1 MLLRAKVEEAKS
13 QSVELRAEVSS
24 SKAQGQEAVRT
35 LRGQLQQAQAQIEQQ
50 GREIVSLTE
59 GKAAA
64 ARELEVQQ
72 GFLKDAAAAAKGE
85 VLSLRE
91 ERERGDR
98 ALKELQHTLH
108 RKEKELLSEKRLRT
122 ELEEEH
128 SRRSSLVSSDSFRG
142 GEGATLQHLNDMAA
156 ELRTE
161 ASKGGEVNLKGS
173 DSITRRAMEQAKA
186 ATRKQRAA
194 ALAAQAEA
202 EAGRMEAE
210 KAFADLSA
218 QHAELEEHAREIE
231 AALLDRD
238 TAVSE
243 IEQGRDQME
252 AKLERTLGGVETLAQ
267 GLNEFCRST
276 LGIEADDAADAPAEP
291 YGDTPRSDGVVNAL
305 KVAIRK
311 TKASLKYHDAAMKA
325 KLEAKENTIDDNVEL
340 ISSLQDR
347 ITELEDK
354 VEEGSKDQHLLR
366 SSLDSGALLKLELEG
381 KVQQYEQEVAALAA
395 KVDGLDEVLNERDL
409 QILELEKA
417 ALMKEDEIEE
427 AVFDLD
433 AAMKDLDAV
442 RASNEELAESISERD
457 ERITGLSAR
466 LEESRAEAADL
477 RDSKEADVNGLAAQ
491 VTAATVDLEEK
502 EGANARLRRDVAALE
517 DALQESG
524 RAASRAESALEEAR
538 LELKGK
544 EGTIAGLQGQVADLD
559 EKLLRAGSDA
569 QVQLQ
574 KLKDKEMEIKR
585 LEHEV
590 QSTKSAMGEKIE
602 MLQQETIDLEVVQTQ
617 AHTQEKRLLQLATE
631 KHQLEG
637 KVQDLEREVDRLEAE
652 RRERETYTEEQ
663 ISLRAQTNSSLTVQ
677 LETAK
682 QALEIRGKQFSSL
695 QEQMKMTLRF
705 GREAAQALER
715 EAGFAG
721 EIMGTAPGAAS
732 PLSRQLLARDST
744 DFSLAVQ
751 NNKDLLR
758 ASGVAMQARLHAAEQ
773 ALKKSEAAYQALR
786 AEYES
791 VRAELG
797 EFRSKQDKTS
807 TDFGLAKSE
816 LQMTLDTLERMTE
829 ANVVLQGDAHARALE
844 LEDLRAAV
852 AKYEGENA
860 ELREKVQFYEAQQEE
875 LAGQVREITRNIH
888 FPNGGAAEGEGV
900 DDVIVYSGPETL
912 QSVQAAVIDPLTN
925 FMQEMHLLRTQ
936 ASAQR
941 ELIRQYQEE
950 VDRNAVLQAE
960 ASVQIGSLIE
970 EKAQLQKEKTELE
983 KHSQHL
989 QVQNLSSIDHV
1000 AAVERDLEAEISN
1013 LTQADRLDL
1022 SYQPPPGRKKVSWR
1036 TRLLQVPVLL
1046 FLPIITVTRIIEPG
1060 QANPK
1065 NPFRPP
1071 AARRRPKLPQL
1082 TASLAP
1088 PDATPLVGGA
1098 G

>member
-72 GFLKDAAAAAKGE
+72 GFLKDAAAAAKGK

-108 RKEKELLSEKRLRT
+108 RKEKLLSEKRLRT

-161 ASKGGEVNLKGS
+161 ASKGAEVNLKGS

-243 IEQGRDQME
+243 IERGRDQME

-267 GLNEFCRST
+267 GLNEFCRSA

-325 KLEAKENTIDDNVEL
+325 KLEAKENTIGDNVEL

-433 AAMKDLDAV
+433 VAMKDLDAV
-442 RASNEELAESISERD
+442 RASIEELAESISERD

-590 QSTKSAMGEKIE
+590 QSTKSAMGEEIE

-617 AHTQEKRLLQLATE
+617 AHTQEKRLLQLVTE

-663 ISLRAQTNSSLTVQ
+663 ISLRARTNSSLTVQ

-695 QEQMKMTLRF
+695 QEQMKMTMRF

-744 DFSLAVQ
+744 DFSLAVH
-751 NNKDLLR
+751 NNQDLLR

-875 LAGQVREITRNIH
+875 LQARSAKSPGTSTSPTAAPPKGREWT
-888 FPNGGAAEGEGV
+888 
-900 DDVIVYSGPETL
+900 T
-912 QSVQAAVIDPLTN
+912 
-925 FMQEMHLLRTQ
+925 
-936 ASAQR
+936 
-941 ELIRQYQEE
+941 
-950 VDRNAVLQAE
+950 
-960 ASVQIGSLIE
+960 
-970 EKAQLQKEKTELE
+970 
-983 KHSQHL
+983 
-989 QVQNLSSIDHV
+989 SSC
-1000 AAVERDLEAEISN
+1000 
-1013 LTQADRLDL
+1013 T
-1022 SYQPPPGRKKVSWR
+1022 
-1036 TRLLQVPVLL
+1036 
-1046 FLPIITVTRIIEPG
+1046 
-1060 QANPK
+1060 
-1065 NPFRPP
+1065 
-1071 AARRRPKLPQL
+1071 AARRRCSPSRPLSSTRSRTSCRRCTCCGPRPRRSGSSSGSTRKRSTATPSCRPRRPSRSGRSSRRRPSCRRRRRSSRS
-1082 TASLAP
+1082 TASTCRSRTSP
-1088 PDATPLVGGA
+1088 PSTTSPPSSATWRPRSRTSRRRTASTSPTSRPRGGRRCR
-1098 G
+1098 GGPGSSRSRSSSSCRSSP